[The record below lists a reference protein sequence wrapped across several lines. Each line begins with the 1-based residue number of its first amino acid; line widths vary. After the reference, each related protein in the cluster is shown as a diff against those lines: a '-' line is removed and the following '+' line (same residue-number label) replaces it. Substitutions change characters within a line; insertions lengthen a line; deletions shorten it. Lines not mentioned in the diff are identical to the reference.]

1 MSSHPYIMGWRPSN
15 GISRLHMAVWLQVK
29 VRERGLRSQHIY
41 RLYACS
47 VCDTKAP
54 LQLQHASCGAI

>member
-1 MSSHPYIMGWRPSN
+1 MHI
-15 GISRLHMAVWLQVK
+15 ILT
-29 VRERGLRSQHIY
+29 SQTEQTVPQPVAY

-54 LQLQHASCGAI
+54 LQYAGCGTI